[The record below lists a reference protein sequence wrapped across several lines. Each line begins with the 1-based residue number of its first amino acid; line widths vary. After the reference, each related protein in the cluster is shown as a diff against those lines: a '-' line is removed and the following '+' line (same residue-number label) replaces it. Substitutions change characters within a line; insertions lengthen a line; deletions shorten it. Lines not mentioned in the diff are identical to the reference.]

1 MSKIPITEQ
10 CITDCSMLNQTTCL
24 PASPKPATIINYHL
38 VSFPWSWILMNCELF
53 IFLLLDYFSFYI
65 LNLNPDIPEMI
76 WKGFV
81 IFEHFSELKKLFA
94 HQICRHTWDDLKGV
108 CKLTF
113 VVFSLKTFFTW
124 ILLAFQLFQGAMMQS
139 KHKSASYKFRQK
151 CLVVNISNIYH
162 STYTFSDSKTSW
174 TWKHKNDHYHHQDY
188 EGLWEEDGCYNTS
201 LYQKTEYYH
210 TYQQVSHNPSHFGS
224 MDVVVGT
231 GV

>member
-1 MSKIPITEQ
+1 
-10 CITDCSMLNQTTCL
+10 
-24 PASPKPATIINYHL
+24 
-38 VSFPWSWILMNCELF
+38 MNCELF
-53 IFLLLDYFSFYI
+53 IFLLFDYFSFYI
-65 LNLNPDIPEMI
+65 LNLNPDIPEKI

-174 TWKHKNDHYHHQDY
+174 TWKHKNDHYHH
-188 EGLWEEDGCYNTS
+188 
-201 LYQKTEYYH
+201 
-210 TYQQVSHNPSHFGS
+210 
-224 MDVVVGT
+224 
-231 GV
+231 